1 MIMKRSIFYAI
12 LSLISISAFSQSD
25 IKSNGK
31 KLLNYSVVQDSL
43 TECNIKPATIANLEY
58 PFTENSNEI
67 ISHTGYSFL
76 FSNKDKQAVWIAYQ
90 LTNEETVK
98 LYNRSDRFTPDKSVK
113 SGTANDNDYK
123 GSGYDRGHLAPAAD
137 MGWSVKVMEE
147 SFYYSNM
154 SPQKPSFNRGI
165 WKQLEELT
173 RDWAVQ
179 NKEIYIVTGGVLN
192 DSLSSIGKNKVSVP
206 KYYYKVILDYSEP
219 SIKGIGFIMPNES
232 SKEPLQRYAVT
243 IDSVE
248 RFTGINFFYQLPEDQ
263 EKVIESTL
271 SIKSWNW

>member
-1 MIMKRSIFYAI
+1 MKRSIFYAV
-12 LSLISISAFSQSD
+12 LSLISISVFSQSD

-31 KLLNYSVVQDSL
+31 NLLNYNVVKDSL
-43 TECNIKPATIANLEY
+43 TEFNIKPVPIANLEY
-58 PFTENSNEI
+58 PFTENPDEI

-76 FSNKDKQAVWIAYQ
+76 FSNKDKQAFWIAYQ
-90 LTNEETVK
+90 LTSAETVK
-98 LYNRSDRFTPDKSVK
+98 LYNRSDRFTPNKSVK
-113 SGTANDNDYK
+113 EGTANDNDYK

-137 MGWSVKVMEE
+137 MGWSVKAMEE

-173 RDWAVQ
+173 REWAVQ

-192 DSLSSIGKNKVSVP
+192 DSLPSIGKNKISVP
-206 KYYYKVILDYSEP
+206 KYFYKVILDYSEP